1 MAAMI
6 RGLHTKRAMDVLLLL
21 KKKIAMEVRK
31 TLQSAIANAQNNKW
45 LDPDSLYVKESIV
58 FEERKV

>member
-1 MAAMI
+1 
-6 RGLHTKRAMDVLLLL
+6 MDVLLLL